1 MVEVIPA
8 FARHET
14 FHPRYGWLKKGYDAA
29 VDSGVFLAEN
39 ATTRLG
45 VGKNMVRAIRFWVL
59 AYKLCDEHKNAD
71 NPRLM
76 DVNRSHFGDLMLG
89 DSNGYDPYLEDP
101 ASLWLL
107 HWMLLRPP
115 CRAPAW
121 WAVFNS
127 PRSLMLTD
135 EALTAELRRFCE
147 ERGWSDVADSSLT
160 KDARCL
166 LRMYGSV
173 TQGRDLLEDSIDSPF
188 TELDLIRPVSG
199 ERRRWTVNIGSK
211 PGLPDA
217 IVAYACL
224 DYALVTRMTAK
235 VIGLAGLARH
245 PGAPGRAFALTQ
257 TALTEAL
264 GRFAQRHPRLISL
277 TQAAGNTQLVLPDEL
292 RDTAS
297 EILDRHYRRTE
308 GRIAA

>member
-1 MVEVIPA
+1 MADVLPA

-29 VDSGVFLAEN
+29 KDPTVFLAEN
-39 ATTRLG
+39 ATTQLG
-45 VGKNMVRAIRFWVL
+45 VGKNMVRAIRYWVL
-59 AYKLCDEHKNAD
+59 AYKLCEEHKNAD

-76 DVNRSHFGDLMLG
+76 DVKRSLFGDLLLG
-89 DSNGYDPYLEDP
+89 DEGYDPYLEDP

-127 PRSLMLTD
+127 PRSLMFTD
-135 EALTAELRRFCE
+135 DALTAELRRFCDE
-147 ERGWSDVADSSLT
+147 HDWDDIADSSLS

-188 TELDLIRPVSG
+188 TELEIIRPVPG
-199 ERRRWTVNIGSK
+199 ERRRWSINVGPK
-211 PGLPDA
+211 PDLPDA

-224 DYALVTRMTAK
+224 DYAHIIATPAK
-235 VIGLAGLARH
+235 VLGVAGLTRH

-257 TALTEAL
+257 TAVADAL
-264 GRFAQRHPRLISL
+264 GRFVQRPPQLLEL
-277 TQAAGNTQLVLPDEL
+277 THAAGNAQLVLPKDVQAAANEVL
-292 RDTAS
+292 C
-297 EILDRHYRRTE
+297 RHYRSSLNRM
-308 GRIAA
+308 AA